1 MHKKLIIAI
10 FLIATQA
17 INIQA
22 KAKNKRSSAVKHEF
36 RLANP
41 CPSTNQR
48 RGACPGFVVDHVM
61 ALCVGGKDVANN
73 LRWQTVEAA
82 KRKDRWEC
90 KPDWERH
97 LAACEVSGC
106 FEK

>member
-1 MHKKLIIAI
+1 MRLLTI
-10 FLIATQA
+10 FLISFCA
-17 INIQA
+17 INTPA
-22 KAKNKRSSAVKHEF
+22 TAKNKRISAVKHEF

-41 CPSTNQR
+41 CPATSQR
-48 RGACPGFVVDHVM
+48 RGACPGYIIDHRI
-61 ALCVGGKDVANN
+61 ALCVGGKDVASN
-73 LRWQTVEAA
+73 LRWQTKEAS

-106 FEK
+106 FNQ